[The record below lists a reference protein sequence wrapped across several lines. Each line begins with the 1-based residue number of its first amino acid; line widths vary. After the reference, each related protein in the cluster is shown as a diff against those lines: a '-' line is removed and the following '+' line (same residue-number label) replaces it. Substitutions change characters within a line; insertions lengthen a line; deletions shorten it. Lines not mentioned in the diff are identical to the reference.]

1 MTSYYRAIPQFDLA
15 RPSGARPIAG
25 GWCWFDH
32 AEQIERDG
40 SRRLIPA
47 SEVPRDVAKSISSP
61 RAAIAGLAMEWP
73 RIMGILNVT
82 PDSFSDGGQYDSEA
96 AAIDHARDMIQN
108 GADIIDIGG
117 ESTRPGAE
125 FVPADLEIERTIPV
139 IRNIRRESAVPVS
152 IDTRKGKVARA
163 ALTVGAS
170 MVNDVSSLNYDA
182 ELSEI
187 IADVGVPVCL
197 MHAQGDPKSMQD
209 RPEYE
214 NVLLDVYDH
223 LESRIEAAITAG
235 IARANIIIDPGIG
248 FGKTP
253 AHNLALLRGLSL
265 FHSLGCV
272 IILGAS
278 RKRFIG
284 IISKEPEARS
294 RTFGSIAVALAGIAQ
309 GVQITRVHDIAQTRQ
324 ALTLWAAATGMR
336 QQ

>member
-1 MTSYYRAIPQFDLA
+1 MTTFYRAIPQFDLA

-25 GWCWFDH
+25 GWCWYDH
-32 AEQIERDG
+32 AEQIERG
-40 SRRLIPA
+40 GARRLIHA
-47 SEVPRDVAKSISSP
+47 SEVPDDVAKAISSP

-73 RIMGILNVT
+73 RLMGILNVT
-82 PDSFSDGGQYDSEA
+82 PDSFSDGGQYDSQA
-96 AAIDHARDMIQN
+96 AAIGHARDMIKN

-117 ESTRPGAE
+117 ESTRPGAD

-139 IRNIRRESAVPVS
+139 IQNIRRESAVPVS
-152 IDTRKGKVARA
+152 IDTQKGKVARA
-163 ALTVGAS
+163 ALSVGAS
-170 MVNDVSSLNYDA
+170 MVNDVSALNYDA
-182 ELSEI
+182 KLSEI
-187 IADVGVPVCL
+187 IADAGVPVCL
-197 MHAQGDPKSMQD
+197 MHAQGDPKTMQD

-214 NVLLDVYDH
+214 DVLLDVYEY
-223 LESRIEAAITAG
+223 LAARIEAAVSAG
-235 IARANIIIDPGIG
+235 IARASIIIDPGIG

-253 AHNLALLRGLSL
+253 AHNLTLLRGLSL

-284 IISKEPEARS
+284 VLGNEPEAHN

>member
-1 MTSYYRAIPQFDLA
+1 
-15 RPSGARPIAG
+15 
-25 GWCWFDH
+25 
-32 AEQIERDG
+32 
-40 SRRLIPA
+40 
-47 SEVPRDVAKSISSP
+47 
-61 RAAIAGLAMEWP
+61 MEWP
-73 RIMGILNVT
+73 RLMGILNVT
-82 PDSFSDGGQYDSEA
+82 PDSFSDGGQYDSKA
-96 AAIDHARDMIQN
+96 AAIGHARDMIQN

-139 IRNIRRESAVPVS
+139 IRNILRQSAVPVS

-163 ALTVGAS
+163 ALTAGAS
-170 MVNDVSSLNYDA
+170 MVNDVSALNYDA

-187 IADVGVPVCL
+187 IADIGVPVCL

-214 NVLLDVYDH
+214 DVLLDVYEY
-223 LESRIEAAITAG
+223 LAGRIDAAVSAG
-235 IARANIIIDPGIG
+235 IARSNIIIDPGIG
-248 FGKTP
+248 FGKTLD
-253 AHNLALLRGLSL
+253 HNLALLRGLSL

-284 IISKEPEARS
+284 ILGKEPEPRS
-294 RTFGSIAVALAGIAQ
+294 RVPGSIAVALAGIAQ
-309 GVQITRVHDIAQTRQ
+309 GVQITRIHDIAQTRQ
-324 ALTLWAAATGMR
+324 ALTLWAAATGVR